1 MCCLDILE
9 TKKFGGLT
17 QKFLATNL
25 HMQHIGLFKQKST
38 KLEKASMPIKIDKSP
53 NFLIL
58 NALAPKT
65 AYHLQKI

>member
-1 MCCLDILE
+1 
-9 TKKFGGLT
+9 
-17 QKFLATNL
+17 
-25 HMQHIGLFKQKST
+25 
-38 KLEKASMPIKIDKSP
+38 MPIKIDKSP